1 MTQTID
7 IFIEQGT
14 DWSYDFP
21 IDFPA
26 SLAGSAA
33 ALQIIDPDSNTYIA
47 TLTSAN
53 GGLVINAGSQ
63 TITASIGNALTSAFI
78 PKDYIYDMKVSD
90 NANKLYRPVEGNAT
104 VDRQVTT
111 AALPV
116 AANNP
121 ITTEGGLSIDTED
134 GQKIT
139 T

>member
-21 IDFPA
+21 IDFPI

-53 GGLVINAGSQ
+53 GGLIINAGSQ
-63 TITASIGNALTSAFI
+63 TITASIGNAQTSGFI

-121 ITTEGGLSIDTED
+121 LTTEGGLAIDTED